1 MLALL
6 HRFLAWLPLG
16 DSTVLISNGIA
27 TARRGTIRGLLL
39 SELNDFAREHGITS
53 ACFHSRQRPGY
64 GFCLRIYGVPASQ
77 HQRLRNIWG
86 ANGR

>member
-1 MLALL
+1 MLHHLL
-6 HRFLAWLPLG
+6 AFLPLG
-16 DSTVLISNGIA
+16 DSTVLISGGVA
-27 TARRGTIRGLLL
+27 TARRGKIRGLLL

-53 ACFHSRQRPGY
+53 ACIHSRQRPGY
-64 GFCLRIYGVPASQ
+64 GFSLRIYGVPASL